1 MIKKH
6 WLWFISSI
14 SQANKLK
21 PRQIKWLTQDH
32 TTGSK
37 LSQEKEQ
44 NQKNLGKYP
53 KASKGKAK
61 ATLRQSI
68 VSKIPKSA
76 EKGLGATGG
85 NSLAIIS
92 MVGHRVRQPA
102 RLVIQA
108 IVLRDQSHSNGA
120 PDPTVHNRH
129 LEGGEQGTVSTE
141 WSRHAKGWGSKSQ
154 EAGHQRERTP
164 RGRTGESGGPLYHN
178 YLVISKLWKKIGDGV
193 DAGLGLGCEKRYGSN
208 ST

>member
-1 MIKKH
+1 M
-6 WLWFISSI
+6 
-14 SQANKLK
+14 
-21 PRQIKWLTQDH
+21 
-32 TTGSK
+32 
-37 LSQEKEQ
+37 
-44 NQKNLGKYP
+44 
-53 KASKGKAK
+53 AK

-68 VSKIPKSA
+68 ISKIPKSA

-129 LEGGEQGTVSTE
+129 LEGE
-141 WSRHAKGWGSKSQ
+141 SRAQLARSGADMQRAEAQRARRRGIKEKGRP
-154 EAGHQRERTP
+154 ED
-164 RGRTGESGGPLYHN
+164 
-178 YLVISKLWKKIGDGV
+178 KLGKVGAHFTTI
-193 DAGLGLGCEKRYGSN
+193 
-208 ST
+208 T